1 MPGTGGVGVELS
13 GTGRRKQMSA
23 RKIKHTFERMN
34 NYFQFD
40 LYRLGKY
47 VRSVEDISCEGI
59 QNELP

>member
-1 MPGTGGVGVELS
+1 MKTCQGLEE
-13 GTGRRKQMSA
+13 KEKMSP
-23 RKIKHTFERMN
+23 RKIKHTFERMK

-40 LYRLGKY
+40 PYRLGEY